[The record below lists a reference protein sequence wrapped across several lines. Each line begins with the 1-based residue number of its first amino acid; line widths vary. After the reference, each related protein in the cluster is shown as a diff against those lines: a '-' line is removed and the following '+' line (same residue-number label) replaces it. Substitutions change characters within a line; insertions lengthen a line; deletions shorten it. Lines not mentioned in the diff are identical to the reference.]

1 MWVHYPSA
9 CRLLGNRTAS
19 AHPAEEPAE
28 EPGSALQPEGQRRLS
43 PLLGRFLQTWVKIR
57 AAADSIRSF
66 GLPEASSSGFGDKAE
81 NQGEEPLQRADK
93 GPRTRPSARPPARPG
108 SLLLP

>member
-1 MWVHYPSA
+1 MQRVWAYYPSA
-9 CRLLGNRTAS
+9 CRLLGNRAAS

-43 PLLGRFLQTWVKIR
+43 SLPANLVKIR

-66 GLPEASSSGFGDKAE
+66 GLPEASLSGFGDKAE